1 MVVELRYPQ
10 QPVGTGTAFVEFA
23 RRLGDFAI
31 ASAAAA
37 LTMRN
42 GACERARLTISGM
55 GEGPFRVR
63 AAEEMLTGQSLVQN
77 EAGEAFAE
85 AAAMVVAAVDPAD
98 DVHASPSYRR
108 HLAGVMAEQALQ
120 AALRRAG
127 EPTLG

>member
-1 MVVELRYPQ
+1 
-10 QPVGTGTAFVEFA
+10 VGFA

-42 GACERARLTISGM
+42 GVCQRARLTISGM

-63 AAEEMLTGQSLVQN
+63 AAEEMLTGQTLAQD
-77 EAGEAFAE
+77 EAQEAFAE

-98 DVHASPSYRR
+98 DVHASSSYRR

-120 AALRRAG
+120 TALTRAG
-127 EPTLG
+127 GQPGG